1 MKQPIYLKRIG
12 DEEKSMKVGW
22 EGDVSHNCR
31 KAETYRQKSEKVRK
45 LTSSGKKRGEAKRK
59 KILFLMTGPLSP

>member
-12 DEEKSMKVGW
+12 DEEASMKVGW
-22 EGDVSHNCR
+22 DMSHNCR
-31 KAETYRQKSEKVRK
+31 KAETCRQKSEKVRK